1 MMSKETVQV
10 DVIETTI
17 YNEKPELKKL
27 ECIGCG
33 GNLEIMDKTH
43 AVCPHCG
50 RNYRIDEAGKVKIDV
65 NVDYTA
71 RDQVQSSAMTLMI
84 VLGAVLAVA
93 VLAAVG
99 IIAYNISIRGF

>member
-1 MMSKETVQV
+1 MSKETVQV

-17 YNEKPELKKL
+17 YNEKPELRKL

-33 GNLEIMDKTH
+33 GNLEIVDKTH
-43 AVCPHCG
+43 ANCPHCG
-50 RNYRIDEAGKVKIDV
+50 RSYRIDEAGKVKLDI

-71 RDQVQSSAMTLMI
+71 RDRVQSSAMTLVI
-84 VLGAVLAVA
+84 VLGVVLAVA

-99 IIAYNISIRGF
+99 IIAYNISVRGF

>member
-1 MMSKETVQV
+1 MSKEIVQV

-33 GNLEIMDKTH
+33 GNLEIVDKTH

-50 RNYRIDEAGKVKIDV
+50 RNYRINEAGKVKLDV

-71 RDQVQSSAMTLMI
+71 RDQVQSSAMTLVI
-84 VLGAVLAVA
+84 VLGVVLAVA
-93 VLAAVG
+93 VLAAIA
-99 IIAYNISIRGF
+99 IIGYNISVRAF